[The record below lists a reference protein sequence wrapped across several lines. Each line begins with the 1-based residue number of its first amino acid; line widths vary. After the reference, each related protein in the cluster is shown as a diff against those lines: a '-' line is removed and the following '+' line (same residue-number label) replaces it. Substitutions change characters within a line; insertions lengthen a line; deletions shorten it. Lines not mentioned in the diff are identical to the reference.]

1 MESGTYF
8 ENLNI
13 TKNITL
19 IGRDAGNGLPVI
31 DALGLG
37 SAITLSAPG
46 IVLDGFCA
54 QNAAGQEQA
63 GIKITSD
70 NNTVVNNTARQ
81 SHEMGMYLKDANN
94 NLLASNLAVDN
105 LFGLSLS
112 NSAGNVLQNNRM
124 IGNEQNFLVS
134 SRGSCNQI
142 DDTNLV
148 DGKPIYF
155 LMNKS
160 DITIDALSPAG
171 DIYCVNCRNITVKD
185 QELADNW
192 AAIYLYNTSFSNIIG
207 NRLRGNIFGIYLL
220 NSCNNTIIQN
230 RASENVYGI
239 YMSTESSNNTVFNN
253 TVTKNEFGVFV
264 ISDSG
269 SDQKNRIYGNNLNN
283 NARNTFYRNA
293 SGAERRY

>member
-1 MESGTYF
+1 MDQEKGRTYCHLIPAIALTLSLILVTGQSTTFTVAAGDKIQKAIDMATSGDLILVESGTYF

-19 IGRDAGNGLPVI
+19 IGRDTGNGLPVI

-124 IGNEQNFLVS
+124 IGN
-134 SRGSCNQI
+134 
-142 DDTNLV
+142 
-148 DGKPIYF
+148 
-155 LMNKS
+155 
-160 DITIDALSPAG
+160 
-171 DIYCVNCRNITVKD
+171 
-185 QELADNW
+185 
-192 AAIYLYNTSFSNIIG
+192 
-207 NRLRGNIFGIYLL
+207 
-220 NSCNNTIIQN
+220 
-230 RASENVYGI
+230 
-239 YMSTESSNNTVFNN
+239 
-253 TVTKNEFGVFV
+253 
-264 ISDSG
+264 
-269 SDQKNRIYGNNLNN
+269 
-283 NARNTFYRNA
+283 
-293 SGAERRY
+293 